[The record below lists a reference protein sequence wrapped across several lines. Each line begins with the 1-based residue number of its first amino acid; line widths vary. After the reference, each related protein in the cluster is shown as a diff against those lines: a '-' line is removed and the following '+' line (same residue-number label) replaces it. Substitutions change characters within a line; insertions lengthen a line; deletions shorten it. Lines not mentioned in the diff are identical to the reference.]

1 MSHTYNVHII
11 HHRSKN
17 KESAAKWGL
26 KVWGAFHANKH
37 HVALCAAGWVEG
49 RDRARERERDRM
61 GGLVV
66 QGWGLAGV
74 EDSELN

>member
-17 KESAAKWGL
+17 KETAAKWGL

-37 HVALCAAGWVEG
+37 HIALCAAGWV
-49 RDRARERERDRM
+49 
-61 GGLVV
+61 VV
-66 QGWGLAGV
+66 
-74 EDSELN
+74 ELIPLRWCLTRNSQ